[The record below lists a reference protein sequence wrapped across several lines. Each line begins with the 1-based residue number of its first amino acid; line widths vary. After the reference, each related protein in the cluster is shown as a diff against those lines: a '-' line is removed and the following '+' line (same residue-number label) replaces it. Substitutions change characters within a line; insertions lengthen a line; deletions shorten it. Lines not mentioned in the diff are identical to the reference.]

1 MPQIYHFSLCDELS
15 MLDVHEVNDIID
27 IAVKIG
33 GRILY
38 HSQLVHFRCLIL
50 LGQE

>member
-1 MPQIYHFSLCDELS
+1 
-15 MLDVHEVNDIID
+15 MLDVHEVNYIID

-38 HSQLVHFRCLIL
+38 HSQLAHFSCLVL
-50 LGQE
+50 LG